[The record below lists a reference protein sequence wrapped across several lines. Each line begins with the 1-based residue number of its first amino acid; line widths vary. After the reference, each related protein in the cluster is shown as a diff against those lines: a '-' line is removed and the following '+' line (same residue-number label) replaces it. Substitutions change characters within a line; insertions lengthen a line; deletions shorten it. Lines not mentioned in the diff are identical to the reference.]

1 MTSTLFVVVKEVNEA
16 EVGVGIV
23 TVVVV
28 DAEDSIAV
36 VETLIDVAHEDLV
49 DHQ

>member
-23 TVVVV
+23 TVVV